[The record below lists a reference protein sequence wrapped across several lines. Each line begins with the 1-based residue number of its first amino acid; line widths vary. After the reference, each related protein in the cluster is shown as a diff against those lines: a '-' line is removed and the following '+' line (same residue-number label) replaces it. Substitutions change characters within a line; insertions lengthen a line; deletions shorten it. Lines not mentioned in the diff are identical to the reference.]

1 VTCRAVALA
10 LLSSACATTPL
21 RVADTPAALPAEA
34 LVGTW
39 HVVATTFPM
48 WLEGRRTQPT
58 FTYSNTRAEQGVTR
72 FDDTVGYLENGA
84 PSTID
89 GVDTQ
94 HPSTPTHFTWR
105 GRGLLALVSSEWDVV
120 LLDAD
125 ARWAVIAF
133 TPTLFTPAGL
143 DVIARSPTLDPATL
157 QGIRQRLAAEPSLA
171 SLSRSLSPP
180 R

>member
-1 VTCRAVALA
+1 MLVLGA
-10 LLSSACATTPL
+10 ACAAAPL
-21 RVADTPAALPAEA
+21 RVAQTPSTLPAAS

-48 WLEGRRTQPT
+48 WLEGRRAQPT
-58 FTYSNTRAEQGVTR
+58 FTYANARVEHGVTR
-72 FDDTVGYLENGA
+72 FDDTVGYFENGV
-84 PSTID
+84 PGTIE

-94 HPSTPTHFTWR
+94 HAITPTHFTWR

-120 LLDAD
+120 LLGPDAE
-125 ARWAVIAF
+125 WAVIAF

-143 DVIARSPTLDPATL
+143 DIVARAPRLEPETL
-157 QGIRQRLAAEPSLA
+157 QAITAQLAAEPSLA
-171 SLSRSLSPP
+171 PLAHRLERP